1 MLIRQDS
8 LVILRFW
15 VAGSLSQATVRP
27 LFELAYVAALGSL
40 IAWAISHHLEALSLG
55 AAFAR
60 GLGTNPGKV
69 QAATLVAVTL
79 TTGAAVAVAGPIA
92 FLRLTIPPVA
102 RRFSGHNLRLELVAS
117 AILGAVLLL
126 LADTL
131 DRLVLAPGEVRS
143 GIMVALLGA
152 PVFIFIA
159 RSLRP
164 GATA

>member
-1 MLIRQDS
+1 M
-8 LVILRFW
+8 
-15 VAGSLSQATVRP
+15 
-27 LFELAYVAALGSL
+27 
-40 IAWAISHHLEALSLG
+40 
-55 AAFAR
+55 
-60 GLGTNPGKV
+60 
-69 QAATLVAVTL
+69 TL

-131 DRLVLAPGEVRS
+131 DRLVLAPVEVRS
-143 GIMVALLGA
+143 GIMVALFGA